1 MSKYEEGLKLIEER
15 CGNGKD
21 NLLALATV
29 SIEPNNEGKP
39 IPRVRDVDAYYEN
52 GVFYISTHAKSVKMR
67 EIEQNKEV
75 AFSVCGQWISGKG
88 IGENIGWVKDEKNAE
103 IFSKMKKYFKWF
115 DEVGGEDNPDSI
127 ILRVTITKATVIKDH
142 GAVVYVMDFV
152 NEKEQGHYI

>member
-21 NLLALATV
+21 NLLALGTI
-29 SIEPNNEGKP
+29 SIERNNDGKP

-52 GVFYISTHAKSVKMR
+52 GVFYISTHAKSAKMR

-103 IFSKMKKYFKWF
+103 IRAKMKKYFKWF
-115 DEVGGEDNPDSI
+115 DEVGGEDNLDSI
-127 ILRVTITKATVIKDH
+127 VLRVTITTATVIKDH
-142 GAVVYVMDFV
+142 GAVVYIMDFV
-152 NEKEQGHYI
+152 NKKEQGDL